1 MAAAF
6 QQRLRQSWKQRGALS
21 WALLP
26 VALVYGALAALRR
39 QLYRSGLSK
48 SQQVGVPVI
57 VVGNVVAGGSG
68 KTPVTMALVE
78 HLRATGKLVGVVSRG
93 YGRASTAC
101 LEVTATSTPQ
111 EVGDEPLL
119 IHHKTGAPVFVASQR
134 AQAAKA
140 LLQRYPKTDVIL
152 CDDGLQHYA
161 LFRNIEICVFDDRGT
176 GNDRLLPAGPLR
188 EHWPRSLVAAAGQS
202 SANSLVLHSGSAPAF
217 DGFRGHRALSDHGVL
232 KNGEPISLAKLAQS
246 DAPARVALA
255 GTSQPEEFFAMLR
268 AQGVPLAETLA
279 LPDHYDFDSYSG
291 SIYLGHSPICTEKD
305 ALKLWKHAPDA
316 IAVPL
321 VFTLEPAFLAALDQ
335 WLEAIPAGAHAGKL
349 SSSHGH
355 TIT

>member
-1 MAAAF
+1 MAAAL
-6 QQRLRQSWKQRGALS
+6 QQRLRQSWNQRGALS

-26 VALVYGALAALRR
+26 VSLVYGALAALRR

-48 SQQVGVPVI
+48 SHHVDVPVI
-57 VVGNVVAGGSG
+57 VVGNVVVGGSG
-68 KTPVTMALVE
+68 KTPVTMAVMK
-78 HLRATGKLVGVVSRG
+78 HLSAIGKTVGVVSRG
-93 YGRASTAC
+93 YGRTSTNC

-119 IHHKTGAPVFVASQR
+119 IHHKTGAPVFVASRR
-134 AQAAKA
+134 AEAAAA
-140 LLQRYPKTDVIL
+140 LLQCYPQTDVIV

-161 LFRNIEICVFDDRGT
+161 LFRDIEICVFDDRGT
-176 GNDRLLPAGPLR
+176 GNNRLLPAGPLR

-202 SANSLVLHSGSAPAF
+202 ATNSLVLHTGKAPAF
-217 DGFRGHRALSDHGVL
+217 DGFRGHRALAAHGVL
-232 KNGEPISLAKLAQS
+232 KNGEAIALATLAQR

-279 LPDHYDFDSYSG
+279 LPDHYDFDSYSD

-305 ALKLWKHAPDA
+305 ALKLWKHVPDA

-321 VFTLEPAFLAALDQ
+321 VFTLEPAFLAAMDLL
-335 WLEAIPAGAHAGKL
+335 LEALPSTVHSTKL